1 MPGSLALVGSG
12 EYLDQ
17 MQPFEADLIER
28 GVANGK
34 KPKFVQLATAAGKEG
49 YASLQRWRELGEA
62 QAERIGVPAV
72 FVEAYNR
79 TDAENIEIANLVDE
93 AALIYLSGGDPIYLA
108 DSLIGTKLFDRIHR
122 NWLTGSSLAG
132 CSAGAMALAAEV
144 PNPFKLTANATAGLN
159 IATNLKVL
167 PHFDRYFGWLPT
179 PMAKYL
185 GRSASSILPV
195 GIDENTALVAHE
207 DLDNWQVWG
216 FGSVQLL
223 NESERKLSSGDQLTV
238 SKELANRES

>member
-12 EYLDQ
+12 EYLDE

-28 GVANGK
+28 GIANGK
-34 KPKFVQLATAAGKEG
+34 EPKFVQLATAAGKEG
-49 YASLQRWRELGEA
+49 YSSLQHWRELGEA
-62 QAERIGVPAV
+62 QASRIGVTAV

-79 TDAENIEIANLVDE
+79 TDAEDVALAKLVDE

-108 DSLIGTKLFDRIHR
+108 TSLIGTKLFDRIYI
-122 NWLTGSSLAG
+122 NWLSGSSLAG
-132 CSAGAMALAAEV
+132 CSAGAMALGAEV
-144 PNPFKLTANATAGLN
+144 PNPFKLTANATTGLG
-159 IATNLKVL
+159 IASNLKVL

-185 GRSASSILPV
+185 GRSTSSVLPV
-195 GIDENTALVAHE
+195 GIDENTALVAHH
-207 DLDNWQVWG
+207 DLDNWAVWG

-223 NESERKLSSGDQLTV
+223 NKSERKLSSGELLIV
-238 SKELANRES
+238 SKELANYES